1 MKKLFIIPII
11 ILLTSCDYYKDESI
25 YKPIFGGQSYYM
37 VRVFAP
43 QGLTNQG
50 ALMIYQ
56 LPMETI
62 TDEKVDSINKV
73 ADKYIENC
81 KKYTKNE

>member
-11 ILLTSCDYYKDESI
+11 ILFVSCGYSKDESI
-25 YKPIFGGQSYYM
+25 YKPIFGEETYYM
-37 VRVFAP
+37 LRVFGP
-43 QGLTNQG
+43 QGLTNEG
-50 ALMIYQ
+50 ALIIYK
-56 LPMETI
+56 LPMESI

-81 KKYTKNE
+81 KKYTKN